1 MMQRTYGDKSLS
13 VITFQPCGCSLQSP
27 GVPPN
32 RPQSW
37 QHCGNAP
44 LARMNDRTLRVIDLT
59 DPSTRE
65 AITEAEDIHALYL
78 GGEATDY

>member
-1 MMQRTYGDKSLS
+1 
-13 VITFQPCGCSLQSP
+13 
-27 GVPPN
+27 
-32 RPQSW
+32 
-37 QHCGNAP
+37 
-44 LARMNDRTLRVIDLT
+44 MNDRTLRVIDLT